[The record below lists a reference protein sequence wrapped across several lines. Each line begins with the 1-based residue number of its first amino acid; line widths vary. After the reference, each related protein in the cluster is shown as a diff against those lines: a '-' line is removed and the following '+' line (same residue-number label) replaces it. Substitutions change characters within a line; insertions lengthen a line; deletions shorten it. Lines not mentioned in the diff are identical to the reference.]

1 MEGIVRF
8 GLLPGGGSVT
18 NRVAVHWIEHA
29 QGGAQPGLRSGS
41 TALVTTKVKY
51 LREAGITLYRGS
63 ENVILTTAVPS
74 EHLREVF
81 AWNYDEA
88 ERGDDLALHD
98 GRALKLIEVEAEV
111 DETGD
116 ADVEE
121 GALPTGD
128 TDDEDDSLDQVVSP
142 AVTRDA
148 AATARSS
155 GSASAAPPVKS
166 EAALARAA
174 GVMVSREEVVAG
186 EKAATESGSPAV
198 KADAV
203 AGSSG
208 PAVPRDAARRA
219 KRVGAR
225 RGGPQNRKKS
235 VQKRIMKR
243 DKEVKRLVTYVGHL
257 KLLRESLSRRDP
269 KRPTFQEYTK
279 ARSDLRRKLPPGT
292 VGDKQFDGF
301 VGAACTTCDDR
312 DTKGKGVV
320 RAFAALRAVRGR
332 RKPGGPLPV
341 VLKPAAPAV
350 QSERGEEERP
360 DDRPKCPNGHE
371 LEFNEVLGSED
382 YCDRCDG
389 IFSRFARMQKC
400 FLCQYSLCELCYVT
414 ERGEIREELKRK
426 FRYIEKEDKRLEE
439 EERRPPPVV
448 LKGRVGEPAVRR
460 ERGGT
465 STTSARRVA
474 KAEAESKVDWPEAPP
489 PPPPPGKPR
498 SRRTREVEK
507 EKEKDEDD
515 EESPPPPPPGK
526 PPRSVKSSRNK
537 MGNEAEGRATEP
549 AEASEPAASSPT
561 ITFPWGS
568 WICPKC
574 NGVNVPHSKVCGHQF
589 EGGPCVGSFWEAT
602 KWAPYVEPAVPGG
615 TREERREERRRV
627 KVQALDLAL
636 RHGTWMCRRCGGD
649 NLKSRNKCYKCSTFR
664 TRQRRA
670 DESESS
676 GGDSERE
683 RKIAESVASLMA
695 SFARPKGRKRGGAR
709 HKKSTPKKKA
719 KKKKVCRCGKS
730 HKAVRPRHVVPAGR
744 LCLKGF
750 KSWLV
755 AKKARNRLVHALNG
769 NVAWQVAR
777 LSFLLGLVPLVP
789 LVYHTEQEL
798 EQTVTVV
805 LESAAVA
812 TGEIL
817 DEVGSSA
824 RLVVRVIFQ
833 LSFFLI
839 LTVLWAVT
847 RAWRNRLMHALVG
860 NIPCK
865 LLELTKDGEST
876 CEVKGSRS
884 AYKVWIS
891 EEGGRSGCSCRV
903 FLDEGTCGHIDAAV
917 SAAREQKI
925 LEPKV
930 RFTSTAAERGLAAL
944 GSPSTQIRPTST
956 GASCLPFDA
965 IAKKARGLVAAK
977 KEEKKREESGCFSGI
992 ASKGSKKEPVLPA
1005 ETLAIEDG
1013 PVVSENL
1020 SQAQVAYLV
1029 NSAAL
1034 EEAVEIM
1041 NKAKVGW
1048 QICVRAYS
1056 FDQPDLVSALK
1067 EAASRGAAC
1076 KLISDQSQANGKT
1089 KNQVQSLKEVQSA
1102 GVQVR
1107 LACGSSVNAA
1117 YQSDGRAVRAGRV
1130 LMGLHHAKSL
1140 LATSPTET
1148 IVLAGSCNFTT
1159 SSKAN
1164 QEAGVKLILKKGS
1177 PFQKSWEDEFCKSF
1191 EGAETLEEFEHR
1203 ISNQVFR
1210 RSPTVERE

>member
-1 MEGIVRF
+1 
-8 GLLPGGGSVT
+8 
-18 NRVAVHWIEHA
+18 
-29 QGGAQPGLRSGS
+29 
-41 TALVTTKVKY
+41 
-51 LREAGITLYRGS
+51 
-63 ENVILTTAVPS
+63 
-74 EHLREVF
+74 
-81 AWNYDEA
+81 
-88 ERGDDLALHD
+88 
-98 GRALKLIEVEAEV
+98 
-111 DETGD
+111 
-116 ADVEE
+116 
-121 GALPTGD
+121 
-128 TDDEDDSLDQVVSP
+128 
-142 AVTRDA
+142 
-148 AATARSS
+148 
-155 GSASAAPPVKS
+155 
-166 EAALARAA
+166 
-174 GVMVSREEVVAG
+174 
-186 EKAATESGSPAV
+186 
-198 KADAV
+198 
-203 AGSSG
+203 
-208 PAVPRDAARRA
+208 
-219 KRVGAR
+219 
-225 RGGPQNRKKS
+225 
-235 VQKRIMKR
+235 MKR

-371 LEFNEVLGSED
+371 LEFDEVLGSED

-448 LKGRVGEPAVRR
+448 LKGRVGEPAVPR

-465 STTSARRVA
+465 SATSARRVA

-602 KWAPYVEPAVPGG
+602 EWAPYVEPAVPGG

-876 CEVKGSRS
+876 WEVKGSRS

-891 EEGGRSGCSCRV
+891 EEGGRNGCSCRV

-917 SAAREQKI
+917 SAAKEQGI
-925 LEPKV
+925 LETKV
-930 RFTSTAAERGLAAL
+930 RFVSTAAERGLAAL
-944 GSPSTQIRPTST
+944 GSPSTQVRPSM

-977 KEEKKREESGCFSGI
+977 KEETKGEETGCFGGI
-992 ASKGSKKEPVLPA
+992 TSKGSKKEPTPPA
-1005 ETLAIEDG
+1005 ETLAIKDAPAVIIDAEKSGNCSVLELDYLEGKEALSRIVVIIDG
-1013 PVVSENL
+1013 
-1020 SQAQVAYLV
+1020 ADRTA
-1029 NSAAL
+1029 
-1034 EEAVEIM
+1034 EIRL
-1041 NKAKVGW
+1041 
-1048 QICVRAYS
+1048 RAYS
-1056 FDQPDLVSALK
+1056 FDQPDVIQAAQSAL
-1067 EAASRGAAC
+1067 SRGA
-1076 KLISDQSQANGKT
+1076 KLWVIVDGSQSRGGT
-1089 KNQVQSLKEVQSA
+1089 KQQLQSLKMLRES
-1102 GVQVR
+1102 GGNVR
-1107 LACGSSVNAA
+1107 ICCGANVGQA
-1117 YQSDGRAVRAGRV
+1117 YEEDGRDVKVGGKLR
-1130 LMGLHHAKSL
+1130 GLHHSK
-1140 LATSPTET
+1140 T
-1148 IVLAGSCNFTT
+1148 VLVRFFPDLRKAPPRVTPSTQCVIGSCNFTT

-1164 QEAGVKLILKKGS
+1164 AESGAFLRLNRGS
-1177 PFQKSWEDEFCKSF
+1177 SF
-1191 EGAETLEEFEHR
+1191 ERDWIHAFGACYSSGEDIEEFESR
-1203 ISNQVFR
+1203 VEASKKSSFR
-1210 RSPTVERE
+1210 RSPTVEREWSLRIFGSRLCNVALIYMEPQPALYIARVLYIERSLCLCSLVGCETS